1 MKNKIPQF
9 VSTAKAA
16 EMLGL
21 STTLVQSL
29 VDKNELQGW
38 KTTGGHRRISIRSIE
53 DYQSKASTPGGKALR
68 SHAPT
73 VLVAVDSIQLADKLE
88 KKSRQWAFPVKLVLI
103 HSVSEALLVLGAE
116 RPDLL
121 VVELTMPQGQ
131 QETTLQALENF
142 NAKGRP
148 VSMVLLSS
156 MPDLRTRQ
164 GPGAKY
170 IQLVPGPL
178 TETWLHAYL
187 TGVAASC
194 KN

>member
-1 MKNKIPQF
+1 MKNKSPQF

-21 STTLVQSL
+21 STTLIQSL

-53 DYQSKASTPGGKALR
+53 DYQSKASTPGAKALR

-73 VLVAVDSIQLADKLE
+73 VLVAVDSIQMADKLE
-88 KKSRQWAFPVKLVLI
+88 KKAKEWAFPVKLIFI
-103 HSVSEALLVLGAE
+103 HSVSEALLILGAE

-121 VVELTMPQGQ
+121 VVELTMPQAQ
-131 QETTLQALENF
+131 QETTLLALENF

-148 VSMVLLSS
+148 VSMVLLTSVEG
-156 MPDLRTRQ
+156 LRIR
-164 GPGAKY
+164 PSLISRH

-178 TETWLHAYL
+178 SETWLHAYL

-194 KN
+194 RN